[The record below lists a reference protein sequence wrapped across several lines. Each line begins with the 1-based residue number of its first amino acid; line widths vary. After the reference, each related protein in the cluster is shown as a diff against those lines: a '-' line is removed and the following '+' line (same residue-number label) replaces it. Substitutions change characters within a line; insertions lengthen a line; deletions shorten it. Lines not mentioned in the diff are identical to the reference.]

1 MLRDITISLVFL
13 AFSSAAHAEAPVSE
27 LTGKTV
33 IDGDSVTVGD
43 LFTNTGENA
52 DFVLAPAPTQQK
64 PLVLT
69 KKDLKRVADH
79 FNLTW
84 EAPKENTSVIL
95 HAALDEAN
103 TIMVPVLSSAK
114 APTGPIAEEDLV
126 EVPMARD
133 AVRATTILKKSDLV
147 GLVPKRTLMANQP
160 LMVTDVTLPLMIK
173 RNELVTVTYKNGVIN
188 LTTKARA
195 VANASKGELVT
206 LENLTSKK
214 PFQAVVSGPAQAEI
228 VVEQTNS

>member
-84 EAPKENTSVIL
+84 EST
-95 HAALDEAN
+95 
-103 TIMVPVLSSAK
+103 
-114 APTGPIAEEDLV
+114 
-126 EVPMARD
+126 
-133 AVRATTILKKSDLV
+133 
-147 GLVPKRTLMANQP
+147 
-160 LMVTDVTLPLMIK
+160 
-173 RNELVTVTYKNGVIN
+173 
-188 LTTKARA
+188 
-195 VANASKGELVT
+195 
-206 LENLTSKK
+206 
-214 PFQAVVSGPAQAEI
+214 
-228 VVEQTNS
+228 